1 MISTGKQH
9 PIFNTYFLRMEI
21 CISKT
26 IEHNS
31 EQITKYQ
38 ITLIISTAK
47 NNETKRE
54 TTFIL
59 LINLEQSVKTKL

>member
-1 MISTGKQH
+1 
-9 PIFNTYFLRMEI
+9 MEI

-31 EQITKYQ
+31 EQITKYE
-38 ITLIISTAK
+38 ITLIISTGK

-59 LINLEQSVKTKL
+59 LTTLELSVKTKLQTHSK

>member
-1 MISTGKQH
+1 
-9 PIFNTYFLRMEI
+9 MEV

-38 ITLIISTAK
+38 ITLIISTGK

-59 LINLEQSVKTKL
+59 LTTLELSVKTKLQTHSK

>member
-1 MISTGKQH
+1 
-9 PIFNTYFLRMEI
+9 MEMY
-21 CISKT
+21 ISKT

-38 ITLIISTAK
+38 ITLIISTGK

-59 LINLEQSVKTKL
+59 LTTLELSVKTKLQTHSK

>member
-1 MISTGKQH
+1 
-9 PIFNTYFLRMEI
+9 MEI

-38 ITLIISTAK
+38 ITLIISTGK

-59 LINLEQSVKTKL
+59 LTTLEQSVKTKLQTHSK

>member
-1 MISTGKQH
+1 
-9 PIFNTYFLRMEI
+9 MEI

-26 IEHNS
+26 IGHNS

-38 ITLIISTAK
+38 ITLIIFTGK

-54 TTFIL
+54 TAFIL
-59 LINLEQSVKTKL
+59 LTNLEQSIKTKLQTHSK